1 MNLANLITLARLV
14 AVPAIVLLIV
24 KDAMLPAFWLFL
36 GAGVSD
42 ALDGIL
48 AKRFGMATVLGSYL
62 DPLAD
67 KALLMSSYVALAVDG
82 HLPVWLVMLVVFRD
96 VVIVGGAILYQTLT
110 GRLEME
116 PLTVS
121 KVNTAAQIGLVVMVL
136 ASAAF
141 GVEWNGAEKVLT
153 VLVAITT
160 LASGGCYL
168 YVWGRRASEIEDVH
182 GGKRAPGE

>member
-121 KVNTAAQIGLVVMVL
+121 KVNTAAQILLAAGILGGLGLDMPIDELIAPMVY
-136 ASAAF
+136 
-141 GVEWNGAEKVLT
+141 
-153 VLVAITT
+153 LVAATT
-160 LASGGCYL
+160 VISGAAYL
-168 YVWGRRASEIEDVH
+168 IGWGRFVTQAGD
-182 GGKRAPGE
+182 GN